1 MEAGRAVAAGWGRG
15 SVRLPADS
23 AGISN
28 PTSARVERAL
38 CLASATALPKAP
50 MIKSELILKIAEQNP
65 HLYEQDAAD
74 IVNAILD
81 TIADALA
88 RGERVELRGF
98 GAFTAKRRGA
108 RAGRNPR
115 SGAVVA
121 VSEKVLP
128 MFKMSREM
136 LRRLNPGEGEG

>member
-1 MEAGRAVAAGWGRG
+1 
-15 SVRLPADS
+15 
-23 AGISN
+23 
-28 PTSARVERAL
+28 
-38 CLASATALPKAP
+38 

-74 IVNAILD
+74 LVNTILD
-81 TIADALA
+81 TITTALE
-88 RGERVELRGF
+88 RGDRVELRGF
-98 GAFTAKRRGA
+98 GVFTARQRGA

-121 VSEKVLP
+121 VPERVFP

>member
-1 MEAGRAVAAGWGRG
+1 
-15 SVRLPADS
+15 
-23 AGISN
+23 
-28 PTSARVERAL
+28 
-38 CLASATALPKAP
+38 

-74 IVNAILD
+74 IVNTILD
-81 TIADALA
+81 TITTALE

-115 SGAVVA
+115 SGAAVA
-121 VSEKVLP
+121 VPEKVVP
-128 MFKMSREM
+128 AFKMSREM

>member
-1 MEAGRAVAAGWGRG
+1 M
-15 SVRLPADS
+15 L
-23 AGISN
+23 
-28 PTSARVERAL
+28 
-38 CLASATALPKAP
+38 
-50 MIKSELILKIAEQNP
+50 KSELIEKLAEQNP
-65 HLYEQDAAD
+65 HLYRRDVED

-81 TIADALA
+81 TIAAALE

-98 GAFTAKRRGA
+98 GVFTAKRRGA

-121 VSEKVLP
+121 VPERVFP

>member
-1 MEAGRAVAAGWGRG
+1 
-15 SVRLPADS
+15 
-23 AGISN
+23 
-28 PTSARVERAL
+28 
-38 CLASATALPKAP
+38 

-81 TIADALA
+81 TITAALE

-98 GAFTAKRRGA
+98 GVFTAKRRGA

-115 SGAVVA
+115 TGTVVA
-121 VSEKVLP
+121 VSEKVVP
-128 MFKMSREM
+128 TFKMSREM
-136 LRRLNPGEGEG
+136 LNRLNPTAE

>member
-1 MEAGRAVAAGWGRG
+1 
-15 SVRLPADS
+15 
-23 AGISN
+23 
-28 PTSARVERAL
+28 
-38 CLASATALPKAP
+38 

-81 TIADALA
+81 TVADALVQ
-88 RGERVELRGF
+88 GDRVELRGF
-98 GAFTAKRRGA
+98 GVFTAKRRGA

-115 SGAVVA
+115 SGGTVA
-121 VSEKVLP
+121 VPERVFP
-128 MFKMSREM
+128 MFKTSREM

>member
-1 MEAGRAVAAGWGRG
+1 
-15 SVRLPADS
+15 
-23 AGISN
+23 
-28 PTSARVERAL
+28 
-38 CLASATALPKAP
+38 

-81 TIADALA
+81 TVADALVQ
-88 RGERVELRGF
+88 GGRVELRGL
-98 GAFTAKRRGA
+98 GVFTAKRRGA

-115 SGAVVA
+115 KGETIAVPERVY
-121 VSEKVLP
+121 P

-136 LRRLNPGEGEG
+136 LRRLNPGEDEG

>member
-1 MEAGRAVAAGWGRG
+1 
-15 SVRLPADS
+15 
-23 AGISN
+23 
-28 PTSARVERAL
+28 
-38 CLASATALPKAP
+38 

-81 TIADALA
+81 TITAALE

-115 SGAVVA
+115 SGAAVA
-121 VSEKVLP
+121 VPEKVFP

-136 LRRLNPGEGEG
+136 LRRLNPGEGAG

>member
-1 MEAGRAVAAGWGRG
+1 
-15 SVRLPADS
+15 
-23 AGISN
+23 
-28 PTSARVERAL
+28 
-38 CLASATALPKAP
+38 

-74 IVNAILD
+74 LVNTILD
-81 TIADALA
+81 TITTALE

-115 SGAVVA
+115 KGETIAVPERVY
-121 VSEKVLP
+121 P

-136 LRRLNPGEGEG
+136 LRRLNPGEGAG

>member
-1 MEAGRAVAAGWGRG
+1 
-15 SVRLPADS
+15 
-23 AGISN
+23 
-28 PTSARVERAL
+28 
-38 CLASATALPKAP
+38 
-50 MIKSELILKIAEQNP
+50 MIKSELILKVAEQNP

-81 TIADALA
+81 TITTALE

-115 SGAVVA
+115 SGAAVA
-121 VSEKVLP
+121 VPEKVVP
-128 MFKMSREM
+128 AFKMSREM
-136 LRRLNPGEGEG
+136 LRRLNPGEGAG

>member
-1 MEAGRAVAAGWGRG
+1 M
-15 SVRLPADS
+15 L
-23 AGISN
+23 
-28 PTSARVERAL
+28 
-38 CLASATALPKAP
+38 
-50 MIKSELILKIAEQNP
+50 KSELIEKLAEQNP
-65 HLYEQDAAD
+65 HLYRQDVED

-81 TIADALA
+81 TIAAALE

-136 LRRLNPGEGEG
+136 LRRLNPGEGAG